1 MSEVASIPWVSS
13 MDIWIRCMD
22 LWIYEYM
29 DKIYGYLDI
38 WIYGYMNIYII
49 LAFPVYH
56 TTPMFYPPISS
67 KVHMQSKLDFYFF

>member
-13 MDIWIRCMD
+13 MDRWIRCMD

-49 LAFPVYH
+49 LAFPVYQGNQVSQRFKAFH
-56 TTPMFYPPISS
+56 G
-67 KVHMQSKLDFYFF
+67 